1 MNPHVALSDGAVIPT
16 IGFGVW
22 QVKPEQ
28 TEAAVSHAL
37 EAGYRH
43 IDTAQMYGNEA
54 GVGAALAASDLA
66 RGDVF
71 VTSKLNNN
79 NHASADAR
87 DSVART
93 LEALQSDYV
102 DLFLI
107 HWPLATLPVGF
118 LDAWKVLIE
127 EQAAGRIRSIGVSN
141 FHPEH
146 LDVLVK
152 ETGVAPVVNQV
163 EVHPYFANAR
173 GRSGEA
179 QGIVT
184 QAWSPLASGALL
196 TDEKLAAIAA
206 EADASV
212 AQVVLAWHLQAG
224 RIILPKSVTPSRIVE
239 NFAASEVVLT
249 ADQVA
254 AIDALDRGVAG
265 RTGPDPDEFTWV
277 PQR

>member
-1 MNPHVALSDGAVIPT
+1 MNPKVALHDGTSIPA

-22 QVKPEQ
+22 QVKPDETQ
-28 TEAAVSHAL
+28 AAVTHAL

-43 IDTAQMYGNEA
+43 VDTAQMYGNEA
-54 GVGAALAASDLA
+54 GVGAALAASDLDRA
-66 RGDVF
+66 DVF

-79 NHASADAR
+79 NHAPADAR
-87 DSVART
+87 DSIART
-93 LEALQSDYV
+93 LDALQSDYV

-107 HWPLATLPVGF
+107 HWPLATLEVGF

-146 LDVLVK
+146 LDVLIN

-163 EVHPYFANAR
+163 EVHPYFANQR
-173 GRSGEA
+173 GRSGESR
-179 QGIVT
+179 GIVT

-196 TDEKLAAIAA
+196 ADEQLAAIAA
-206 EADASV
+206 QAEASV

-239 NFAASEVVLT
+239 NFASSQVSLT
-249 ADQVA
+249 PDQVA
-254 AIDALDRGVAG
+254 AIDALDRGIAG
-265 RTGPDPDEFTWV
+265 RTGPDPDEMTWV
-277 PQR
+277 PKR